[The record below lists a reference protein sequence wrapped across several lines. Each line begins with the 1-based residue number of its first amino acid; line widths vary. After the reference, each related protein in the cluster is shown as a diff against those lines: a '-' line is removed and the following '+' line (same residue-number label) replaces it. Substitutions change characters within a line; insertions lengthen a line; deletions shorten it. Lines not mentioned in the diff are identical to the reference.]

1 MKKVLLI
8 VLLITLVLFSGI
20 SYSFTDSTG
29 RTVDLKKERI
39 ENVAV
44 TGPLAQM
51 IVFALAPD
59 KLVGFSTTMTE
70 EEKEYFPQKYQSL
83 PVLGQ
88 LYGTHGKLN
97 LESLL
102 STHPDVIIDMGEPK
116 GSIENDMDEIQKKT
130 NIPTVHISC
139 YLDSYGE
146 AFRQLGKLLNMEKE
160 AEVLA
165 KYCESTYSSVLKDLE
180 DISKKRCVYLL
191 GDKGLNVIANQS
203 YHAELLNLLTDNIA
217 VIDNPT
223 SKGTGNEIDMEQLL
237 IWQPEVIIFAPGS
250 VYSKVA
256 RNYIWRGLKAIRTGN
271 FYEVPSSPYNWLGFP
286 PSVQRYLGM
295 VWLET
300 TLYPKESSFD
310 VYKETSKFF
319 NLFYHASLT
328 REQFEKIVGK

>member
-1 MKKVLLI
+1 MKKFLLVMVL
-8 VLLITLVLFSGI
+8 VTLVVFSAM

-29 RTVDLKKERI
+29 RKVDLKKEEI
-39 ENVAV
+39 QNVVV

-51 IVFALAPD
+51 MVFALAPD

-70 EEKEYFPQKYQSL
+70 EEKEVFPEKYQSL
-83 PVLGQ
+83 PILGQ

-116 GSIENDMDEIQKKT
+116 GSIIEDMNDIQKKT

-146 AFRQLGKLLNMEKE
+146 AFRQLGKLLDMEKE
-160 AEVLA
+160 AETLA
-165 KYCESTYSSVLKDLE
+165 QYCESTYSLVLKDLE
-180 DISKKRCVYLL
+180 GISKKKCVYLL

-237 IWQPEVIIFAPGS
+237 IWQPEVILFAPGS
-250 VYSKVA
+250 VYSKVS

-295 VWLET
+295 FWLET
-300 TLYPKESSFD
+300 TLYPEECSFNFYD
-310 VYKETSKFF
+310 EVHQFF
-319 NLFYHASLT
+319 NLFYHNNLT
-328 REQFEKIVGK
+328 KEQFEDIVE